1 MVGAS
6 WWSGL
11 PSSSLLARRNWELC
25 MAPLRFFRCVSCW
38 WSAGTSIFFRIKSS
52 YISRVE
58 LGACVGSCWLMLER
72 FAGALLLVAAIL
84 GFGGCRRGEV
94 RDVGAKILFT
104 QVPQATEGDRNQQDV
119 IEGTVSGAR
128 TGERLVVYSKTGGLW
143 WLQPLLTSPFTAIL
157 PGGVW
162 RNETHLGSDYAVLLV
177 EPAYHPEGVMD
188 KLPQPGRGVASVAS
202 APGQEKSSSHFIDF
216 SGFTWR
222 VRWKP
227 SDRGG
232 TLNPYLPE
240 NVYTD
245 DAGAL
250 HMGIIS
256 RDGKWTCSELNLT
269 RSLGYGTYSFIVDDI
284 SKLDVAAV
292 FGIFSWDYSTD
303 QENHREFDINISR
316 WGDPQ
321 RKNTEFAVQP
331 SFLPVN
337 FSRFEAPAGKL
348 KHTIVWQPN
357 RITMTTSRMS
367 GSSDGAVVFR
377 HVFTTEIP
385 TPGSES
391 LRMTLYVFENPNS
404 NSSRLHHPVEVI
416 VDGFEF
422 MP

>member
-1 MVGAS
+1 
-6 WWSGL
+6 
-11 PSSSLLARRNWELC
+11 

-38 WSAGTSIFFRIKSS
+38 WSAGTSIFFRNKFHNNSK
-52 YISRVE
+52 VGC
-58 LGACVGSCWLMLER
+58 GACVGAFELNFER
-72 FAGALLLVAAIL
+72 GDGISARETKYFTLGLARLAGPLLLIASVL
-84 GFGGCRRGEV
+84 GLAGCHRGEA
-94 RDVGAKILFT
+94 RDVDAKILFT
-104 QVPQATEGDRNQQDV
+104 QVPQATSGDRNQQDV

-128 TGERLVVYSKTGGLW
+128 IGERLVVYSKTGGLW

-177 EPAYHPEGVMD
+177 EPAYQPLAVLD
-188 KLPQPGRGVASVAS
+188 KLPQPGRGVASVAV

-232 TLNPYLPE
+232 TLSPYVPE
-240 NVYTD
+240 NVSTD

-250 HMGIIS
+250 HMRIVS
-256 RDGKWTCSELNLT
+256 RDGKWTCAELNLT
-269 RSLGYGTYSFIVDDI
+269 RSLGYGTYSFVIEDM
-284 SKLDVAAV
+284 SKLDTSAV
-292 FGIFSWDYSTD
+292 FGIFTWDYSTD
-303 QENHREFDINISR
+303 QENHREFDIDISR

-321 RKNTEFAVQP
+321 RKNAEFVVQP
-331 SFLPVN
+331 AFLPVN
-337 FSRFEAPAGKL
+337 SSRFEAPAGKL
-348 KHTIVWQPN
+348 KYTIVWEPG
-357 RITMTTSRMS
+357 RIVMTTSRMN
-367 GSSDGAVVFR
+367 GSLDGAIVSR

-391 LRMTLYVFENPNS
+391 LRMTLYVYADPNHKAS
-404 NSSRLHHPVEVI
+404 GLQHPVEVI

-422 MP
+422 LP